1 MKILQRVCLG
11 LFAALIVSNSLQ
23 AHEFWM
29 EPENPSV
36 SVGDTL
42 KIKLRVGQH
51 LKGNQQP
58 YIESWFEEFQI
69 RDAEGMRPVKGMQ
82 GDMPAFA
89 MKVRTPGLQVV
100 NYVSSTDDMR
110 YRSKEQFERFIEY
123 EGLTG
128 VLERHQERGL
138 PEFGFR
144 EDYVR
149 CAKALAVGG
158 TAEGQDLLVGMPL
171 ELLAEENPYVTQKS
185 SLPVRLFWQGE
196 PLPDIQ
202 IRIFHRGGETEE
214 TTVRTDTEGR
224 AQIPLTASGFFLLN
238 AVHMLEVEQK
248 NGAVWKSYWA
258 SLSFTYQ

>member
-1 MKILQRVCLG
+1 
-11 LFAALIVSNSLQ
+11 
-23 AHEFWM
+23 M
-29 EPENPSV
+29 EPENHSV

-58 YIESWFEEFQI
+58 YIKSWFEEFQI
-69 RDAEGMRPVKGMQ
+69 LDKEGIRPVSGMQ

-110 YRSKEQFERFIEY
+110 YHSKEQFERFIEY

-138 PEFGFR
+138 PDLGFR

-149 CAKALAVGG
+149 CAKALAMGG
-158 TAEGQDLLVGMPL
+158 SAEGQDLLVGMPL
-171 ELLAEENPYVTQKS
+171 ELLAEENPYLTKS
-185 SLPVRLFWQGE
+185 TNLPVRLF
-196 PLPDIQ
+196 
-202 IRIFHRGGETEE
+202 
-214 TTVRTDTEGR
+214 
-224 AQIPLTASGFFLLN
+224 N
-238 AVHMLEVEQK
+238 MLFQQK
-248 NGAVWKSYWA
+248 HV
-258 SLSFTYQ
+258 FP

>member
-1 MKILQRVCLG
+1 MKVLQLVCLG

-29 EPENPSV
+29 EPENHSV

-58 YIESWFEEFQI
+58 YIKSWFEEFQI
-69 RDAEGMRPVKGMQ
+69 LDKEGIRPVSGMQ

-110 YRSKEQFERFIEY
+110 YHSKEQFERFIEY

-138 PEFGFR
+138 PDLGFR

-149 CAKALAVGG
+149 CAKALAMGG
-158 TAEGQDLLVGMPL
+158 SAEGQDLLVGMPL
-171 ELLAEENPYVTQKS
+171 ELLAEENPYLTKS
-185 SLPVRLFWQGE
+185 TNLPVRLFWQGE
-196 PLPDIQ
+196 PVPDIQ
-202 IRIFHRGGETEE
+202 IRIFHRGVENEE
-214 TTVRTDTEGR
+214 KTVRTDAEGR
-224 AQIPLTASGFFLLN
+224 AQIPLTATGFFLLN
-238 AVHMLEVEQK
+238 AVHMLEVEQD

>member
-1 MKILQRVCLG
+1 MCLG
-11 LFAALIVSNSLQ
+11 LFTALIVSNSLQ

-29 EPENPSV
+29 EPENHSV

-58 YIESWFEEFQI
+58 YIKSWFEEFQI
-69 RDAEGMRPVKGMQ
+69 LDKEGIRPVSGMQ

-110 YRSKEQFERFIEY
+110 YHSKEQFERFIEY

-128 VLERHQERGL
+128 VLERHRERGL
-138 PEFGFR
+138 PDLGFR

-158 TAEGQDLLVGMPL
+158 SAEGQDLLVGMPL
-171 ELLAEENPYVTQKS
+171 ELLAEENPYLTKS
-185 SLPVRLFWQGE
+185 TSLSVRLFWQGE
-196 PLPDIQ
+196 PVPDIQ
-202 IRIFHRGGETEE
+202 IRIFHRGSENEE
-214 TTVRTDTEGR
+214 KTVRTDAEGR
-224 AQIPLTASGFFLLN
+224 AQIPLTAPGFFLLN
-238 AVHMLEVEQK
+238 AVYMLEVEQN

>member
-1 MKILQRVCLG
+1 MKILQKLLLG
-11 LFAALIVSNSLQ
+11 LVAVVISSISIQ

-29 EPENPSV
+29 EPETASV
-36 SVGDTL
+36 EVGDTL
-42 KIKLRVGQH
+42 KIKIKVGQH

-58 YIESWFEEFQI
+58 YIASWFEEFQI
-69 RDAEGMRPVKGMQ
+69 LDAEGVRPAKGLQ

-89 MKVRTPGLQVV
+89 MKVRTPGLQIV
-100 NYVSSTDDMR
+100 NYISSTDNMR

-123 EGLTG
+123 EGLKG
-128 VLERHQERGL
+128 VLERHKERGL
-138 PEFGFR
+138 PELGFR

-149 CAKALAVGG
+149 CAKALAIGG
-158 TAEGQDLLVGMPL
+158 TAEGEDRLVGMPL

-196 PLPDIQ
+196 PISDIQ
-202 IRIFHRGGETEE
+202 IRIFQAGEGAAES
-214 TTVRTDTEGR
+214 TVRTDAEGR
-224 AQIPLTASGFFLLN
+224 AQIPLTSSGFYLLN

-248 NGAVWKSYWA
+248 NGAVWKSYWG

>member
-1 MKILQRVCLG
+1 
-11 LFAALIVSNSLQ
+11 
-23 AHEFWM
+23 M
-29 EPENPSV
+29 EPENPLV
-36 SVGDTL
+36 PLGDTL
-42 KIKLRVGQH
+42 KIKLKVGQH

-58 YIESWFEEFQI
+58 YIASWFEEFQI
-69 RDAEGMRPVKGMQ
+69 LDAEGVRLVEGMQ

-89 MKVRTPGLQVV
+89 MKIRTPGLQII
-100 NYVSSTDDMR
+100 NYISSTDDLR

-138 PEFGFR
+138 PELGFR

-158 TAEGQDLLVGMPL
+158 NAEGQDRLMGMPL
-171 ELLAEENPYVTQKS
+171 ELLAEENPYLTKS
-185 SLPVRLFWQGE
+185 KSLPIRLFWQGE
-196 PLPDIQ
+196 PIPDMQ
-202 IRIFHRGGETEE
+202 IRIFHKGGEAEE
-214 TTVRTDTEGR
+214 TTVRTDVEGR
-224 AQIPLTASGFFLLN
+224 AQIPLTSVGFFLLN
-238 AVHMLEVEQK
+238 AVHMLEIEQD